1 MGKEGGER
9 DGSVVCRQISVG
21 GGDNFTP
28 HRGGSDAEKEEIQ
41 KEKGVKISF
50 LHELLLPKIKFVC
63 FS

>member
-9 DGSVVCRQISVG
+9 DGSVVCRQIFVG
-21 GGDNFTP
+21 GIISRP
-28 HRGGSDAEKEEIQ
+28 IEEGATRKRRRSK